1 MDKIDK
7 KYLEYLTGLTRS
19 ELYGK
24 IIGQRERIANLEKT
38 IKLKDLK
45 LSSCH
50 SKVRKLR
57 IELKKEN
64 AKMDKLMEGETEIV
78 MGELFE
84 INSE

>member
-38 IKLKDLK
+38 IK
-45 LSSCH
+45 
-50 SKVRKLR
+50 
-57 IELKKEN
+57 
-64 AKMDKLMEGETEIV
+64 
-78 MGELFE
+78 
-84 INSE
+84 